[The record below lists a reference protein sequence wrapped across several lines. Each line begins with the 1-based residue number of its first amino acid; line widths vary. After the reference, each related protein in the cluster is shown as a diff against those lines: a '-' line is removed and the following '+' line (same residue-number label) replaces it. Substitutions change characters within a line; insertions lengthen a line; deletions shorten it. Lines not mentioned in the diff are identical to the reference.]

1 MTLTRLPDSVRFHIL
16 WNGLREALDG
26 AESVAIWFRLSIALD
41 SYSEK
46 TQEFTEEG
54 GSSLICRWTLLQD
67 VATDSTAVRL
77 GVRKAS
83 RSHASDAPA
92 PGEYRDV

>member
-1 MTLTRLPDSVRFHIL
+1 VTSTRLPDFVRFHIL

-26 AESVAIWFRLSIALD
+26 AESGAIWSRLSIALD

-54 GSSLICRWTLLQD
+54 GDFR
-67 VATDSTAVRL
+67 
-77 GVRKAS
+77 
-83 RSHASDAPA
+83 
-92 PGEYRDV
+92 